1 MLLGDLMNIDEIIDN
16 FSVLDDWEDRYRYLI
31 ELGRGLEPLQDG
43 ERTPGTKVRGCASQ
57 VWLISEAE
65 REGTDATLH
74 FRGDSDAHI
83 VRGLIAVLFAL
94 YSGKRAGEILKTD
107 EKAVF
112 AKLGLNSH
120 LTPQRSNGL
129 ASMVARI
136 KADAASAAGAGA
148 VPAGHA

>member
-1 MLLGDLMNIDEIIDN
+1 MQIDEIIDN

-31 ELGRGLEPLQDG
+31 ELGRGLEPLEEA
-43 ERTPGTKVRGCASQ
+43 ERNPGTKVRGCASQ
-57 VWLISEAE
+57 VWLISKAE
-65 REGTDATLH
+65 GQGPETILT

-94 YSGKRAGEILKTD
+94 YSGKPARQILAID

-112 AKLGLNSH
+112 NRLGLNNH

-129 ASMVARI
+129 ASMAARI
-136 KADAASAAGAGA
+136 KADATSLAGAAA
-148 VPAGHA
+148 VSA

>member
-1 MLLGDLMNIDEIIDN
+1 MQIGEIIDN
-16 FSVLDDWEDRYRYLI
+16 FSVLDDWEDRYHYLI
-31 ELGRGLEPLQDG
+31 ELGRGLEPLKDG
-43 ERTPGTKVRGCASQ
+43 ERTPSTKVRGCASQ

-65 REGTDATLH
+65 GQGPEAILK

-94 YSGKRAGEILKTD
+94 YSGKKSREILGAD

-112 AKLGLNSH
+112 AQLGLNSH

-129 ASMVARI
+129 ASMIARI
-136 KADAASAAGAGA
+136 KADASTPGIY
-148 VPAGHA
+148 